1 MKKTKSFTGT
11 IRGMKT
17 GLDVEINNFLTT
29 HGYELLDVQYTIYHD
44 VNGNPVR
51 DALITY
57 EDKKV
62 QETVTNKN
70 LDLVPKF
77 ITNGGIEITSR
88 MHETMVEEIQIIK
101 GLAENGEKGVLRL
114 WEKYGQNLIF
124 SHEEMTLMLER
135 RFKQLQELEKE
146 E

>member
-1 MKKTKSFTGT
+1 MKA
-11 IRGMKT
+11 

-29 HGYELLDVQYTIYHD
+29 HGYELLDVHYTIYHD

-57 EDKKV
+57 DDKKV
-62 QETVTNKN
+62 QEEEVTNKN
-70 LDLVPKF
+70 PDLVPTF
-77 ITNGGIEITSR
+77 ITNGGIPIVKR
-88 MHETMVEEIQIIK
+88 MHETMIEEIQTIE
-101 GLAENGEKGVLRL
+101 GLEKNGEKGVLRL
-114 WEKYGQNLIF
+114 WEKYGQNLLF
-124 SHEEMTLMLER
+124 SHNEMVLMLEK